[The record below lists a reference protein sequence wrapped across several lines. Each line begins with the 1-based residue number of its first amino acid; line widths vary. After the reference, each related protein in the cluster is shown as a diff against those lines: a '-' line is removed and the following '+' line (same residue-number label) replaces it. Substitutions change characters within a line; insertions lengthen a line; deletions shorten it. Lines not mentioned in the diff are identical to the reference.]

1 MRAGFEALRREVRL
15 AARRVRRQ
23 PVLRLSIPAAAAG
36 LLLAAPAVEAV
47 RGAIAGVPR
56 VDAPTFAVIACLVS
70 TATILSTL
78 VPARRAARVDPVTAL
93 RAE

>member
-15 AARRVRRQ
+15 AARRVRRR
-23 PVLRLSIPAAAAG
+23 PVLRLSIPVAAAG

-56 VDAPTFAVIACLVS
+56 VDAPTFAVIACVAVAATLVS
-70 TATILSTL
+70 TM
-78 VPARRAARVDPVTAL
+78 VPARRAARVDPVIAL